1 MSEAGL
7 IGALQQAR
15 PQHSVDMHCGR
26 HNRASNLIDPNW
38 LKEGISR
45 CHNNCIS
52 QIGRVFRE
60 TP

>member
-7 IGALQQAR
+7 IRTLQQAR
-15 PQHSVDMHCGR
+15 PQHGVDMHRGR
-26 HNRASNLIDPNW
+26 HNRTGNLIDPNW
-38 LKEGISR
+38 LKKGSSR